1 MIYRQIVTMSG
12 LALFRVVVRSTAWVV
27 AEKSLQDFLIC
38 KKLL

>member
-27 AEKSLQDFLIC
+27 AEKSLHDFLIC